1 MKIDWKQKLSSRK
14 FWAMIAVIVTS
25 ILTLVNV
32 GDDTVTKVAAV
43 VTAFGAAIAYIFAEA
58 SVDKSRTNNTEEILD
73 ENFEE

>member
-58 SVDKSRTNNTEEILD
+58 SIDKAKEENTTQEE
-73 ENFEE
+73 

>member
-14 FWAMIAVIVTS
+14 FWAMIAAIVTS

-58 SVDKSRTNNTEEILD
+58 SVDKKRLEE
-73 ENFEE
+73 ENIYEEE

>member
-14 FWAMIAVIVTS
+14 FWAMIAAIVTS
-25 ILTLVNV
+25 VLTLVNV

-58 SVDKSRTNNTEEILD
+58 SVDKKRLEE
-73 ENFEE
+73 ENIYEEE